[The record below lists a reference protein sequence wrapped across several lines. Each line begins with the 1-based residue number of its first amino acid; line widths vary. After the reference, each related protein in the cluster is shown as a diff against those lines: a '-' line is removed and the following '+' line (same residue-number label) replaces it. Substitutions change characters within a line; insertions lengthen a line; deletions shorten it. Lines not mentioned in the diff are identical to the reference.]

1 MRKIMQFMGK
11 LCIVGLTL
19 CIVGLFFILMIQS
32 YVKNMAAT
40 AGTATY
46 ETMDTLLTEDAAKAP
61 YDAVIVLGAKVYSDN
76 TVSAILR
83 DRLLTG
89 YEVYKRGYASKIIV
103 SGDHGQ
109 ESYDEVVAMKAFLMD
124 LGVPREDIFMDHAGF
139 DTYDS
144 MYRARAVF
152 GVERAV
158 VVTQEFHLSR
168 SVYLGNQLGM
178 EVVGVSSDLDVYSGM
193 RYNELRESLARV
205 KAVLDAELINAAP
218 QYLGDPIPVQSAS
231 GLETEDEKAAA
242 MFDAMGTETEV

>member
-1 MRKIMQFMGK
+1 MGK
-11 LCIVGLTL
+11 LCIVGMTL
-19 CIVGLFFILMIQS
+19 CVVALFFVMMIQS
-32 YVKNMAAT
+32 YVKGMAVT

-46 ETMDTLLTEDAAKAP
+46 ENMDALLAEVTEEEP

-76 TVSAILR
+76 SVSAILR

-109 ESYDEVVAMKAFLMD
+109 DSYDEVVAMKAFLMD

-144 MYRARAVF
+144 MYRARDIF
-152 GVERAV
+152 QVERAV

-178 EVVGVSSDLDVYSGM
+178 EVVGVSSDLDTYSGM

-205 KAVLDAELINAAP
+205 KAVLDAEILHSMP
-218 QYLGDPIPVQSAS
+218 HHLGDTIPVQSAS
-231 GLETEDEKAAA
+231 GLETEDEKAAV
-242 MFDAMGTETEV
+242 MFDGME